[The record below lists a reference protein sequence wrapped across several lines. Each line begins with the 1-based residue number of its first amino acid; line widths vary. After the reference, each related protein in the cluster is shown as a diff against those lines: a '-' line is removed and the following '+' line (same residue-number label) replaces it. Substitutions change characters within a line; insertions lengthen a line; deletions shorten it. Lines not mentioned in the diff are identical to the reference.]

1 MMWILAALLL
11 VGIFIVCLKLNLM
24 RLKLQQKMKHLTPM
38 IQVVENAKD
47 ILYYCDTK
55 PKLKY
60 RYLSPVI
67 DNILGPDS
75 LKEHLHC
82 PNKIYEIVH
91 PDDYETL
98 LKKITG
104 NLDYSKP
111 IILRLKRDDGEYIW
125 FEEYTTP
132 IYENSEVVAVQ
143 GIYRNINEKVELQKK
158 LEYKVSHDALTNIYN
173 REYFETKFYY
183 YDNESNVPV
192 AIVIC
197 DLDELKFINDQFGHK
212 MGDVLIQETAK
223 LLYRISSE
231 KEIVARIGGDEFAI
245 ILIDTNPS
253 QIEVFLANLQNEID
267 LFNSSN
273 HTFYIKMSK
282 GHAYSSSSIL
292 KMKQLFIEADNKMY
306 EEKRKKKKDQ
316 LLELV

>member
-1 MMWILAALLL
+1 MMWILAVVLL
-11 VGIFIVCLKLNLM
+11 VGIFIVCLKLNSM
-24 RLKLQQKMKHLTPM
+24 RLKLQQQMKHLTPM

-67 DNILGPDS
+67 DNILGPNS

-82 PNKIYEIVH
+82 SDKIYEIVH

-98 LKKITG
+98 LKKTTG

-111 IILRLKRDDGEYIW
+111 IILRLKRYDGKYIW
-125 FEEYTTP
+125 FEEYATP

-212 MGDVLIQETAK
+212 MGDVLIQEAAK
-223 LLYRISSE
+223 LLYKISSE

-282 GHAYSSSSIL
+282 GYAYSSSSIS

-306 EEKRKKKKDQ
+306 VEKRKKKKD
-316 LLELV
+316 LTLELV